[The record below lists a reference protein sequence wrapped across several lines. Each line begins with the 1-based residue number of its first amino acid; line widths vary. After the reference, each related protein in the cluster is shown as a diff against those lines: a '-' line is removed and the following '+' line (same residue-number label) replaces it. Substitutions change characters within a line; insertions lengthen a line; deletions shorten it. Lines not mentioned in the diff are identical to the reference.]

1 MTKPTFT
8 DYVELIH
15 TLFDQ
20 FTQAQMT
27 KPKRGHPFD
36 FKDKSFLI
44 FFLWMQMR
52 HITEF
57 SAQHRW
63 LEQHPKHRKRLL
75 FKRLPHRST
84 ITRRYKA
91 LYNTLQDFIAFVG
104 TFAQDLEED
113 FRSKELFEDKSL
125 FKAKG
130 PVWHQK
136 DRKADH
142 IPDKLRN
149 LDQDATWSKS
159 AYHGWVYGYGLHVT
173 CTENGFPRLVSVET
187 ASVSES
193 QILDEKEAHIFKH
206 LDPYSITADNAY
218 TKAMRIRNW
227 AKTGVVLI
235 TPALKWVKGRYAQNY
250 HCFLQQIEN
259 QDLMRLRRTA
269 IEPIFDLIAKL
280 IDATDNHKQIAYKH
294 IQNVRTYLTLAV
306 FTLQLAMIM
315 NSVWGLPI
323 RTISHTLRPFGTEL
337 CTPLS

>member
-1 MTKPTFT
+1 MAKPRFT
-8 DYVELIH
+8 DYVDLIH

-20 FTQAQMT
+20 FTQVQTA

-44 FFLWMQMR
+44 FFVWMQIR
-52 HITEF
+52 HTTEF

-63 LEQHPKHRKRLL
+63 LQHHPEHRKRLL
-75 FKRLPHRST
+75 FQRLPHRTT
-84 ITRRYKA
+84 ISRRYKA
-91 LYNTLQDFIAFVG
+91 LYNTLQDFIAFIG
-104 TFAQDLEED
+104 NFAQDLEED

-136 DRKADH
+136 DRKEDH
-142 IPDKLRN
+142 VPDKLRN
-149 LDQDATWSKS
+149 LDQDASWSKS

-173 CTENGFPRLVSVET
+173 CTENGFPRLVRVET

-193 QILDEKEAHIFKH
+193 QILDDKEASIFKY
-206 LDPYSITADNAY
+206 LDPYSVVADNAY
-218 TKAMRIRNW
+218 TKAMRTRQW
-227 AKTGVVLI
+227 AKAGVVLI

-250 HCFLQQIEN
+250 HCFLKQTEN
-259 QDLMRLRRTA
+259 QDLIRLRKTA

-280 IDATDNHKQIAYKH
+280 IDVTDNHKQIALQTL
-294 IQNVRTYLTLAV
+294 QNVRTYLTLAV

-323 RTISHTLRPFGTEL
+323 RAIAHFKAVWP
-337 CTPLS
+337 

>member
-1 MTKPTFT
+1 MAKPTFT

-20 FTQAQMT
+20 FTQAQTT
-27 KPKRGHPFD
+27 KPKRGSPFD
-36 FKDKSFLI
+36 FKDKSFVI
-44 FFLWMQMR
+44 FFVWMQMR
-52 HITEF
+52 HTTEF

-63 LEQHPKHRKRLL
+63 LENHAEHCQYLL
-75 FKRLPHRST
+75 FKRLPHRTT
-84 ITRRYKA
+84 ISRRYKA
-91 LYNTLQDFIAFVG
+91 LYHTLQDFIAFVG
-104 TFAQDLEED
+104 TFAQDLELD

-130 PVWHQK
+130 AVWHQK
-136 DRKADH
+136 DRQRDH

-173 CTENGFPRLVSVET
+173 CTENGFPRRVHVET

-193 QILDEKEAHIFKH
+193 QILDEKEAHIFNH
-206 LDPYSITADNAY
+206 LDPYSVVADNAY

-227 AKTGVVLI
+227 AKVGMVLI
-235 TPALKWVKGRYAQNY
+235 TPALKWVKGRYAENY
-250 HCFLQQIEN
+250 HRFLQQEEN
-259 QDLMRLRRTA
+259 QDLSRLRRTA

-280 IDATDNHKQIAYKH
+280 IDATDNHKQIAQKH
-294 IQNVRTYLTLAV
+294 LKNVRTYLTLAV

-323 RTISHTLRPFGTEL
+323 RAISHIKAVWA
-337 CTPLS
+337 

>member
-1 MTKPTFT
+1 
-8 DYVELIH
+8 
-15 TLFDQ
+15 
-20 FTQAQMT
+20 
-27 KPKRGHPFD
+27 
-36 FKDKSFLI
+36 
-44 FFLWMQMR
+44 MR

-63 LEQHPKHRKRLL
+63 LEHHPEHRKSLN

-84 ITRRYKA
+84 ISRRYKA
-91 LYNTLQDFIAFVG
+91 LYDTLEDFIAFVG
-104 TFAQDLEED
+104 SFAQDLEPD

-136 DRKADH
+136 DRKAGH

-173 CTENGFPRLVSVET
+173 CTENGFPRLVKVET

-193 QILDEKEAHIFKH
+193 QILNDKEAHIFKD
-206 LDPYSITADNAY
+206 LDPYSVVADNAY
-218 TKAMRIRNW
+218 TKAMRIRRW
-227 AKTGVVLI
+227 AKAGIVLL
-235 TPALKWVKGRYAQNY
+235 TPAIKWVKGRYAENY
-250 HCFLQQIEN
+250 HNFIQNTEN
-259 QDLMRLRRTA
+259 QDLMRLRRTT

-280 IDATDNHKQIAYKH
+280 IDTTDNHKQINT
-294 IQNVRTYLTLAV
+294 QSLDNVRTYLALAV

-315 NSVWGLPI
+315 NSVWGVPI
-323 RTISHTLRPFGTEL
+323 RAIAHIKAVWA
-337 CTPLS
+337 

>member
-1 MTKPTFT
+1 MSKPRFT

-15 TLFDQ
+15 TLFDK
-20 FTQAQMT
+20 FTQGQT
-27 KPKRGHPFD
+27 PKSKRGHPFD
-36 FKDKSFLI
+36 FKDQSFLI
-44 FFLWMQMR
+44 FFLWMQMH

-63 LEQHPKHRKRLL
+63 LQQHCEHRKYLN

-84 ITRRYKA
+84 VSRRYKA
-91 LYNTLQDFIAFVG
+91 LYDTLQDFIAFVG
-104 TFAQDLEED
+104 SFAQDLEPD

-125 FKAKG
+125 FKARG

-136 DRKADH
+136 DRKAGH

-149 LDQDATWSKS
+149 LDQDATWCKS

-173 CTENGFPRLVSVET
+173 CTENGFPRLVRVET

-193 QILDEKEAHIFKH
+193 QVLGEKESHIFKA
-206 LDPYSITADNAY
+206 LDPYSIVADNAY
-218 TKAMRIRNW
+218 TQAMRIRNW
-227 AKTGVVLI
+227 AKAGVVLI
-235 TPALKWVKGRYAQNY
+235 TPAIKWVKGHYAKNY
-250 HCFLQQIEN
+250 HRFLQNTEN
-259 QDLMRLRRTA
+259 QDLMRLCKTT

-280 IDATDNHKQIAYKH
+280 IDATHNHKQIAK
-294 IQNVRTYLTLAV
+294 QSLDNVRTYLALAV

-323 RTISHTLRPFGTEL
+323 RTISHIKTVWN
-337 CTPLS
+337 

>member
-1 MTKPTFT
+1 MAKPTFT
-8 DYVELIH
+8 DYVEVIH
-15 TLFDQ
+15 TLFDK
-20 FTQAQMT
+20 FTQAQTT

-52 HITEF
+52 HTTEF
-57 SAQHRW
+57 KAQHRW
-63 LEQHPKHRKRLL
+63 LKHHPEYRKCLN

-91 LYNTLQDFIAFVG
+91 LYHTLQDFIAFAG

-136 DRKADH
+136 DRKRDH

-173 CTENGFPRLVSVET
+173 CTENGFPRLVSVKT

-193 QILDEKEAHIFKH
+193 QVLDKKETRIFKH
-206 LDPYSITADNAY
+206 LDPYSVVADNAY
-218 TKAMRIRNW
+218 TKAMRIRKW
-227 AKTGVVLI
+227 AKAGIVLI
-235 TPALKWVKGRYAQNY
+235 TPALKWVTGRYAKNY
-250 HCFLQQIEN
+250 HHFLQRTEN
-259 QDLMRLRRTA
+259 QDLRRIRRTT

-280 IDATDNHKQIAYKH
+280 IYATDNHKQVAYKH
-294 IQNVRTYLTLAV
+294 LQNVRTYLALAV
-306 FTLQLAMIM
+306 FTLQLAMII

-323 RTISHTLRPFGTEL
+323 RTISHIKAVWP
-337 CTPLS
+337 

>member
-1 MTKPTFT
+1 MAKPIFT

-15 TLFDQ
+15 TLFDR

-63 LEQHPKHRKRLL
+63 LENHLEHRKRLN
-75 FKRLPHRST
+75 FKRLPHRTT
-84 ITRRYKA
+84 ISRRYKA
-91 LYNTLQDFIAFVG
+91 LYHTLEDFIAFVG
-104 TFAQDLEED
+104 SFAQDLEPD

-125 FKAKG
+125 FKAAG

-136 DRKADH
+136 DRKAGH

-173 CTENGFPRLVSVET
+173 STENGFPRLVQVKT
-187 ASVSES
+187 ASISES
-193 QILDEKEAHIFKH
+193 QVIQEKEAHIFKY
-206 LDPYSITADNAY
+206 LDPYSVVADNAY

-227 AKTGVVLI
+227 AKDGVVLV
-235 TPALKWVKGRYAQNY
+235 TPALKWVKGRYAKNY
-250 HCFLQQIEN
+250 HRFLQQTEN
-259 QDLMRLRRTA
+259 QDLSRLRRTA

-280 IDATDNHKQIAYKH
+280 TDATDNHKQIAM
-294 IQNVRTYLTLAV
+294 QTLDNVRTYLTLAV

-323 RTISHTLRPFGTEL
+323 RAISHIKAVWD
-337 CTPLS
+337 

>member
-1 MTKPTFT
+1 MAKPNFT
-8 DYVELIH
+8 DYVELIDR
-15 TLFDQ
+15 LFDK
-20 FTQAQMT
+20 FTQAQT
-27 KPKRGHPFD
+27 TTPKPGHPFD
-36 FKDKSFLI
+36 FKDNSFLV

-63 LEQHPKHRKRLL
+63 LEHHPEHRKSLN

-84 ITRRYKA
+84 ISRRYKA
-91 LYNTLQDFIAFVG
+91 LYDTLEDFIAFVG
-104 TFAQDLEED
+104 SFAQDLEPD

-125 FKAKG
+125 FKSKG

-136 DRKADH
+136 DRKAGH

-173 CTENGFPRLVSVET
+173 CTENGFPRLVKVET

-193 QILDEKEAHIFKH
+193 QILNDKEAHIFKD
-206 LDPYSITADNAY
+206 LDPYSVVADNAY
-218 TKAMRIRNW
+218 TKAMRIRRW
-227 AKTGVVLI
+227 AKAGIVLL
-235 TPALKWVKGRYAQNY
+235 TPAIKWVKGRYAENY
-250 HCFLQQIEN
+250 HNFIQNTEN
-259 QDLMRLRRTA
+259 QDLMRLRRTT

-280 IDATDNHKQIAYKH
+280 IDTTDNHKQINT
-294 IQNVRTYLTLAV
+294 QSLDNVCTYLALAV

-315 NSVWGLPI
+315 NSVWGVPI
-323 RTISHTLRPFGTEL
+323 RAIAHIKAVWA
-337 CTPLS
+337 